1 MARKA
6 KVRHSSEMFDRVK
19 MMQVKKRQRD
29 MQVEEIDYTT
39 RKGYIK
45 GVIEGIKKADVSSS
59 GAQLAYFFL
68 LSLFPLLIFI
78 LTLVPF
84 LNLRPEQ
91 VFIFLKTA
99 LPSETYN
106 LISTTLMEILDTRS
120 GSLLSIGIIATLWSA
135 SNGVNALVKSLN
147 RSYGI
152 EETRPFLVARGMSLI
167 LTLMFIVL
175 IIVAL
180 ILPVFGQT
188 IGRTLFNE
196 IGFGDN
202 FLTIWQYVRVILPP
216 LLIASVLLLV
226 YWIAPNMPLY
236 LKSVIPGAIF
246 ATVAWIAVSYGFSFY
261 INNFANYSR
270 TYGSIGGIIVLM
282 LWLYVIGIVL
292 VIGGQLNVATQ
303 RRAEQK
309 MRRMDQL
316 AKQQEKDKLSTKVS
330 SI

>member
-6 KVRHSSEMFDRVK
+6 KVKHSSEMFERLK

-29 MQVEEIDYTT
+29 IEVDELDYTT

-45 GVIEGIKKADVSSS
+45 GLIEGIKKADVSSS

-91 VFIFLKTA
+91 VFLFLETA

-106 LISTTLMEILDTRS
+106 LISSTLREVLDTRS

-135 SNGVNALVKSLN
+135 SNGVNALIKSLN

-152 EETRPFLVARGMSLI
+152 EETRPFLIARGMSLI

-180 ILPVFGQT
+180 VLPVFGQT
-188 IGRTLFNE
+188 IGKTLFNE
-196 IGFGDN
+196 IGLGDN
-202 FLTIWQYVRVILPP
+202 FLIIWQYVRIILPP
-216 LLIASVLLLV
+216 ILIASVLIIV
-226 YWIAPNMPLY
+226 YWVAPNMPLY
-236 LKSVIPGAIF
+236 LKSVIPGALF
-246 ATVAWIAVSYGFSFY
+246 ATAAWIAVSYGFSFY
-261 INNFANYSR
+261 ISNFANYSK

-282 LWLYVIGIVL
+282 LWLYIIGIVL
-292 VIGGQLNVATQ
+292 VIGGQLNVVTQ
-303 RRAEQK
+303 RRTEQK
-309 MRRMDQL
+309 MRRMDQVSR
-316 AKQQEKDKLSTKVS
+316 QEEKGKISTKVS

>member
-6 KVRHSSEMFDRVK
+6 KVKHSSEMFERLK
-19 MMQVKKRQRD
+19 MMQVKKRQRNTKVD
-29 MQVEEIDYTT
+29 ELDYTT
-39 RKGYIK
+39 RKGYIR
-45 GVIEGIKKADVSSS
+45 GVIEGIKTADVSSS

-91 VFIFLKTA
+91 VFIFLETA
-99 LPSETYN
+99 LPTETYK
-106 LISTTLMEILDTRS
+106 LISTTMREVLDTRS

-152 EETRPFLVARGMSLI
+152 EETRPFLVARGMSLV
-167 LTLMFIVL
+167 LTLLFIL
-175 IIVAL
+175 IILVAL

-196 IGFGDN
+196 IGLGDN
-202 FLTIWQYVRVILPP
+202 FLIVWKFIQILLPP
-216 LLIASVLLLV
+216 LLIASVLLIV
-226 YWIAPNMPLY
+226 YWIAPNMPLF
-236 LKSVIPGAIF
+236 LKSVIPGTIF
-246 ATVAWIAVSYGFSFY
+246 ATVSWLLVSYGFSFY
-261 INNFANYSR
+261 INNFANYSK

-316 AKQQEKDKLSTKVS
+316 SRQEEKGKISTKVS